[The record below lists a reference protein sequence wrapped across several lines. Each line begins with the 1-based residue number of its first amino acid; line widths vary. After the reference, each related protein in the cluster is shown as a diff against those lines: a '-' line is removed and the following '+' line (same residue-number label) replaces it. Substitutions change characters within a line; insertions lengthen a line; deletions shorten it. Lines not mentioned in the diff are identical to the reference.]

1 MFIIGKVVNMYAEKG
16 YVSRGDYCNIA
27 SGRKTEE
34 TIKLQQVNYSMSV
47 SWTLCSFKS
56 HDYEDSRAV

>member
-1 MFIIGKVVNMYAEKG
+1 MYAEKG
-16 YVSRGDYCNIA
+16 YVSKGDYCNIA

-34 TIKLQQVNYSMSV
+34 TIKLQVNYSMSV
-47 SWTLCSFKS
+47 SWNLCSFKS